1 MELFESM
8 QEHGEVNRAELR
20 DAYISRHGTGEKY
33 NDRKRFNHNIRKL
46 IEEEMLQQ
54 NDEVLS
60 RAE

>member
-1 MELFESM
+1 M